1 MASLPHERDKC
12 DADEQCE
19 TKENQVDRNGV
30 IVECFV
36 GCGIEGG
43 LCEVEKAGETDD
55 EAVDFAEG
63 GEAKDFGGIVAAKQ
77 SVIMIMME
85 CGVRGDLRDCSVV

>member
-1 MASLPHERDKC
+1 MPTSSARPRRIKLIGMGLLW
-12 DADEQCE
+12 
-19 TKENQVDRNGV
+19 KE
-30 IVECFV
+30 
-36 GCGIEGG
+36 
-43 LCEVEKAGETDD
+43 AGETDD